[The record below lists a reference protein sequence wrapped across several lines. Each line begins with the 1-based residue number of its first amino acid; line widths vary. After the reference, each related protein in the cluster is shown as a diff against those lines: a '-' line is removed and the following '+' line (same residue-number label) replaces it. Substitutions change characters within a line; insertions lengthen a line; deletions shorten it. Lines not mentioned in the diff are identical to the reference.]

1 MPEKAVSAQ
10 QYETVNEHWFSGM
23 IGSTASEVDAAITG
37 WGIQQKQKQ
46 SKQIRIPIF

>member
-1 MPEKAVSAQ
+1 
-10 QYETVNEHWFSGM
+10 M

-46 SKQIRIPIF
+46 SKQTRIPIFRFLIAIPPRET